1 MRKFI
6 RNGGITHKETYE
18 QPRNIV
24 WEEVQ
29 NLDRN
34 MITFHDRDIKEIAL
48 LKAREIRL
56 IDFKASKG
64 WIYYFK
70 KEHALV
76 SRHIDKTT
84 TLKSVAEHNNLD
96 EKIKNFKETTIPEIT
111 QTFCQDKVHT
121 LPFFLIS
128 SY

>member
-1 MRKFI
+1 MEELRIKK
-6 RNGGITHKETYE
+6 HEKL
-18 QPRNIV
+18 RNIV

-56 IDFKASKG
+56 IDLKASKG
-64 WIYYFK
+64 RIYYFK

-76 SRHIDKTT
+76 SRHR
-84 TLKSVAEHNNLD
+84 
-96 EKIKNFKETTIPEIT
+96 
-111 QTFCQDKVHT
+111 
-121 LPFFLIS
+121 
-128 SY
+128 